1 MKHYFYQTRLI
12 IILFDIWIE
21 FIRLWDSV
29 KSFQVFELIL
39 LGSIARRFS
48 TIQHIISDS
57 AAQKFSIFYSNF
69 IRICCMEIRT
79 YSNRLYQIWL
89 VGNVHSKC
97 SSNFGDSSFY
107 KTTKYSKRFKHIRL
121 VKNILTR
128 HLLIKYSK
136 FFMLENIATFKFIQ
150 IYLLRNS

>member
-1 MKHYFYQTRLI
+1 MFDLQISNLTSYASKYSYFHYYLSHSVVWKFLNTCIHLHFMKHYFYQTRLI

-39 LGSIARRFS
+39 LGSIARTFS

-69 IRICCMEIRT
+69 IRIYCMEIRT
-79 YSNRLYQIWL
+79 YSNRFYQIWL

-107 KTTKYSKRFKHIRL
+107 KTTKYSKRF
-121 VKNILTR
+121 
-128 HLLIKYSK
+128 
-136 FFMLENIATFKFIQ
+136 
-150 IYLLRNS
+150 